1 MSTFNI
7 KSTVIAAR
15 DTTAIKQMID
25 PVFATGTVFEAIGVE
40 RTGAA
45 IIDAASTIRLCP
57 VPSSARVSSLDYAAQ
72 ALGTSAI
79 DIAVWYPT
87 NIPQGGLNAPA
98 ASLESTLISSS
109 AFGANIAGVDT
120 GIAWTDGLGTIAQN
134 SIPKRSQPLWQAL
147 GLSSDPGIDLDM
159 GFVVRTATSV
169 QGYVGLRVRY
179 ID

>member
-7 KSTVIAAR
+7 KSTFITQR
-15 DTTAIKQMID
+15 D
-25 PVFATGTVFEAIGVE
+25 ATGIKAQVDTIQSAGLVKEMIGVE

-45 IIDAASTIRLCP
+45 IIDAASTIRLVS
-57 VPSSARVSSLDYAAQ
+57 VPSRARVSALEYFAQ
-72 ALGTSAI
+72 SLGTSAL

-98 ASLESTLISSS
+98 ASLEGTLIGSSVF
-109 AFGANIAGVDT
+109 AQNIAGVDT
-120 GIAWTDGLGTIAQN
+120 GIAPTDGLGTIAQN
-134 SIPKRSQPLWQAL
+134 SIPKRSQPLWQAA
-147 GLSSDPGIDLDM
+147 GLSSDPGIDLDL